1 MLAHS
6 SISQLLEEQA
16 VCISAVHEPPSPA
29 KCEAAPTSGGRFYS
43 CDFSAEEKQELRT
56 LLFAFLTDGEV
67 LEQGMPTFNPKDGS
81 PISTPTSDEFD
92 SSSDETAT
100 TDSDLSDAEFS
111 DEFSDD
117 DAE

>member
-6 SISQLLEEQA
+6 SIPHQLEEKA
-16 VCISAVHEPPSPA
+16 MCISEAHEPRSPA
-29 KCEAAPTSGGRFYS
+29 NCEAAPTPEGGRFYS
-43 CDFSAEEKQELRT
+43 CDFSTEEKQELRA

-67 LEQGMPTFNPKDGS
+67 REQGATTFNPKDGS
-81 PISTPTSDEFD
+81 PIATQTSDDEFD
-92 SSSDETAT
+92 SSDDTAS
-100 TDSDLSDAEFS
+100 TDSDPQFSD

>member
-6 SISQLLEEQA
+6 SISHQLEEKA
-16 VCISAVHEPPSPA
+16 ICISAAHEPPSPA

-43 CDFSAEEKQELRT
+43 CDFSADERQELRT

-67 LEQGMPTFNPKDGS
+67 REQGTTAFNPKDGS

-92 SSSDETAT
+92 SSDETAT

-117 DAE
+117 DAD